1 MYVDDV
7 DVCKVRVA
15 ICLHYV
21 CMYYVCIDIYI
32 CDMYVLYV
40 CMQVFGSG
48 YIIRPSFISGKSCE
62 IFIGANVDLM
72 GSKSARMLA
81 SKTDALVCTSIRTM
95 KRIQNGCADSFVP
108 DQLMVLYVCMYV

>member
-1 MYVDDV
+1 MYVCV
-7 DVCKVRVA
+7 
-15 ICLHYV
+15 
-21 CMYYVCIDIYI
+21 
-32 CDMYVLYV
+32 
-40 CMQVFGSG
+40 QVFGSG

-108 DQLMVLYVCMYV
+108 DQLMVLYVCMYE